1 MADQPIWEDVVDH
14 LVDALGGFEGLA
26 QVQVVEGL
34 PGDLKVVGNEL
45 IAVDDE
51 ITSETSMPVA
61 VGGAK
66 PYDDVFEVL
75 LRIRVRGRIGDTARA
90 DTKNRLAEIH
100 AAIHELLAG
109 DPTLGNLDGVLS
121 ASIVRRRR
129 LVTST
134 PDGPLGYGEVYLSIH
149 SRITPS

>member
-1 MADQPIWEDVVDH
+1 MADQPIWEDVVDY
-14 LVDALGGFEGLA
+14 LVDAMAGSELLGG
-26 QVQVVEGL
+26 VQVVEGL

-61 VGGAK
+61 TAGTK

-75 LRIRVRGRIGDTARA
+75 LRIRVRGRATRA

-109 DPTLGNLDGVLS
+109 DPSLGSLDGVLS

>member
-14 LVDALGGFEGLA
+14 LVDALAAFDGLA

-34 PGDLKVVGNEL
+34 PGDLAVVSDEL

-51 ITSETSMPVA
+51 VTSEASMPVA
-61 VGGAK
+61 AAGTK

-75 LRIRVRGRIGDTARA
+75 LRIRVRGRATRA
-90 DTKNRLAEIH
+90 ETKTRLAEIH

-109 DPTLGNLDGVLS
+109 DPSFGDLDGVLS
-121 ASIVRRRR
+121 AAIVRRRR
-129 LVTST
+129 RVTST
-134 PDGPLGYGEVYLSIH
+134 TDGPLGYGEVTLSIH
-149 SRITPS
+149 SRITPT

>member
-14 LVDALGGFEGLA
+14 LVDALAGYEGLGT
-26 QVQVVEGL
+26 VQVVEGL
-34 PGDLKVVGNEL
+34 PGDLTVVGNEL
-45 IAVDDE
+45 VAVDDE

-61 VGGAK
+61 TAGAK
-66 PYDDVFEVL
+66 PYDDIFEVL
-75 LRIRVRGRIGDTARA
+75 IRIRVRGRATRA
-90 DTKNRLAEIH
+90 DTRTRLGEIH

>member
-14 LVDALGGFEGLA
+14 LVDALAAFDGLA

-61 VGGAK
+61 TAGAK
-66 PYDDVFEVL
+66 PYDDTFEVL
-75 LRIRVRGRIGDTARA
+75 IRIRVRGRATRA
-90 DTKNRLAEIH
+90 ETRMRLGEIH

-109 DPTLGNLDGVLS
+109 DPTLGDIDGVLS

-134 PDGPLGYGEVYLSIH
+134 PDGFLGYGEVYLSVH
-149 SRITPS
+149 SRITP